1 MFIKRLKPNV
11 YDVFNGN
18 GWNNWTR
25 VQRTKEGEVVQV
37 AGVALHPNV
46 LNRVKQRLV
55 K

>member
-11 YDVFNGN
+11 YDVFDGN

-25 VQRTKEGEVVQV
+25 VQRTKDGNVIVLTGRE
-37 AGVALHPNV
+37 LHRTTFNK
-46 LNRVKQRLV
+46 VKARLT

>member
-11 YDVFNGN
+11 YDVFVGN

-25 VQRTKEGEVVQV
+25 VVRVKDGVKPV
-37 AGVALHPNV
+37 AGVTLYPNQ
-46 LNRVKQRLV
+46 LEQVKARLI